1 VQAIAMGLAALFSW
15 GWQVPLFLY
24 YPLMLV
30 HAHAH
35 TLGSM
40 TSSIFVALSICFFV
54 VDSKCNFV
62 RIEIMRDKL
71 RQVAYDAAGRQ
82 SDSTMTLTV
91 GQTHHNL
98 QHVARDD
105 DRVATRGA
113 GRDDNTTNIVTGHS
127 AGDTPI
133 DGGGGA
139 SMDGTSAV
147 DAVPRAHS
155 SRKASEADVVA
166 RRVGSGARPAVIGES
181 AAHSSMSS
189 MNSRASW
196 RVPDTAATRVLSDT
210 APLTT
215 DGDGYDDVH
224 EPHRTHSAL
233 SSSWDEALRSES
245 GLCTTG
251 WVDDVMTL
259 LGVGSKAKYD

>member
-1 VQAIAMGLAALFSW
+1 VQAIAMGLAAMFSW

-35 TLGSM
+35 TLGPM

-71 RQVAYDAAGRQ
+71 RQVTDDEAGQQ
-82 SDSTMTLTV
+82 SDSTLTV
-91 GQTHHNL
+91 GQTHQNL

-105 DRVATRGA
+105 DRIATRGA
-113 GRDDNTTNIVTGHS
+113 GRDDNTNIITRYS

-139 SMDGTSAV
+139 SMGGTSAV
-147 DAVPRAHS
+147 DEVPRAPW

-166 RRVGSGARPAVIGES
+166 RRVGSGAMPAVMVES
-181 AAHSSMSS
+181 AVRSSMSS

-196 RVPDTAATRVLSDT
+196 RVPDTAATRFLSDM
-210 APLTT
+210 APSTT
-215 DGDGYDDVH
+215 DGDGSDDEH